1 MCLFDPVRSLNTN
14 SMAFMVLLGLS
25 AAISTRVSNVLA
37 TRVVVLLAVGVSEG
51 LVALLVLGLRV
62 QRRGG
67 GGQVHRE
74 DGMMPLLAVFIVL
87 DCQQGVL
94 SGTVRTV

>member
-74 DGMMPLLAVFIVL
+74 DGMMPLLAVSIVL

>member
-1 MCLFDPVRSLNTN
+1 
-14 SMAFMVLLGLS
+14 MAFMVLLGLS

-37 TRVVVLLAVGVSEG
+37 TRVVVLLALAVGVSEG

>member
-74 DGMMPLLAVFIVL
+74 DGMMPLLAVSIVL
-87 DCQQGVL
+87 DCQQRVL

>member
-1 MCLFDPVRSLNTN
+1 MCLFDHVRSLNTN

-74 DGMMPLLAVFIVL
+74 DGMMPLLAVSIVL

>member
-51 LVALLVLGLRV
+51 LVALLGLRV

-74 DGMMPLLAVFIVL
+74 DGMMPLLAVSIVL